1 MRGLF
6 VGLATLDVIQLVSA
20 LPQPDEKI
28 RARRVALAA
37 GGPAANAAV
46 AFAQRFPRVSTVSAS
61 SQPHSGSKPQ
71 SASQPHTAGP
81 SQAVPGPHTAAHPQE
96 APGPH
101 TCASLNR
108 ADEAILLTRL
118 SADLVGNLI
127 RADLEEHQ
135 VTVHAHSL
143 PAGVSSTVATILV
156 TESTGERAVIS
167 ATDQRPVQPEP
178 AEIALD
184 LHDLH
189 SIDVIETDG
198 YETDLTL
205 AVLQAGRAHG
215 IPTVLDGGSWK
226 PYMEQLLPYIDVAI
240 VSEAFAGTCA
250 QLWPGP
256 ESSSQVRPGPL
267 NHTQL
272 SPNQPNG
279 AQPNNNH
286 ASGAQTS
293 RNHASSAPLNRNR
306 ASESQPFHS
315 QASEASHAL
324 FAYLEQFGVQYAA
337 ITRGPRPILYH
348 AAGKYGEVRPCQV
361 AAVDTLGAGDFFHG
375 AFTKSIAGKPLNE
388 TTFVAGL
395 HHGAQIAAQ
404 SIQSFGTRTWLR

>member
-135 VTVHAHSL
+135 VTVHAQSL

-240 VSEAFAGTCA
+240 VSEAFAATCA
-250 QLWPGP
+250 QLSPGQ
-256 ESSSQVRPGPL
+256 SSSQVR
-267 NHTQL
+267 HT
-272 SPNQPNG
+272 
-279 AQPNNNH
+279 
-286 ASGAQTS
+286 
-293 RNHASSAPLNRNR
+293 R
-306 ASESQPFHS
+306 
-315 QASEASHAL
+315 ASEASHAL

>member
-1 MRGLF
+1 MAGYIWGRNDASYIGGRRVLMRGLF

-135 VTVHAHSL
+135 VTVHAQSL

-178 AEIALD
+178 AEIGLD
-184 LHDLH
+184 LCNLRN
-189 SIDVIETDG
+189 IDVIETDG

-215 IPTVLDGGSWK
+215 IPTILDGGSWK

-240 VSEAFAGTCA
+240 VSEAFAATCA
-250 QLWPGP
+250 QLSPGP
-256 ESSSQVRPGPL
+256 ESSSQVR
-267 NHTQL
+267 HT
-272 SPNQPNG
+272 
-279 AQPNNNH
+279 
-286 ASGAQTS
+286 
-293 RNHASSAPLNRNR
+293 R
-306 ASESQPFHS
+306 ASET
-315 QASEASHAL
+315 AHAL

-337 ITRGPRPILYH
+337 ITRGPRPILYR
-348 AAGKYGEVRPCQV
+348 AAGKYGEVLPCQV